1 MTSQEYL
8 IGTCLSCK
16 KCLYCGVELS
26 IQKKMCACDKMIRPS
41 TKNWTEQVKIAF
53 IRILKPTLLLKQR
66 EYIQESI
73 ARFDYS
79 LDVTRTFKFA
89 FCPACNSAFQR
100 KKSNTNSKSST
111 SRKISLEIDS
121 NRNSPEDDSS
131 AQTRSSSVDLN
142 EPDDKDDDEISE
154 KSDIEQVIS
163 FNLIIKPL
171 TGPAL
176 PSKWM
181 EIEISSLDD
190 ILADIHLYVGKLTG
204 NKNIMHSDYLV
215 SFKSEKAA
223 GAGTQLVDIQDY
235 KKFLL
240 DYKKLMEKNKNMAVI
255 VSLKKDKKQRR
266 KERRVY

>member
-1 MTSQEYL
+1 
-8 IGTCLSCK
+8 
-16 KCLYCGVELS
+16 
-26 IQKKMCACDKMIRPS
+26 
-41 TKNWTEQVKIAF
+41 
-53 IRILKPTLLLKQR
+53 
-66 EYIQESI
+66 
-73 ARFDYS
+73 
-79 LDVTRTFKFA
+79 
-89 FCPACNSAFQR
+89 
-100 KKSNTNSKSST
+100 
-111 SRKISLEIDS
+111 
-121 NRNSPEDDSS
+121 
-131 AQTRSSSVDLN
+131 LN

-171 TGPAL
+171 TSPAL

-240 DYKKLMEKNKNMAVI
+240 DYKKLMEKNKNMAII